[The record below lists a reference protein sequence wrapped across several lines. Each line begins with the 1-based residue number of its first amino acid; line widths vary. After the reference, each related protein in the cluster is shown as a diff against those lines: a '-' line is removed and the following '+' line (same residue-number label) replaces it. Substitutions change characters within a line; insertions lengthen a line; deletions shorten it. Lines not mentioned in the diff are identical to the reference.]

1 MRRPPDVRRFLSTAI
16 AHLVLIAFSAAILL
30 PLLWV
35 LRVSLTDRLTAY
47 RIPPRWTVPSLEN
60 YVTIFTSY
68 PFPTWFLNSLTVGLG
83 STAVALPLATAL
95 AYAFARY
102 DTGGAALR
110 LSVLM
115 SQMLPPIVLVL
126 PLFAIFLSAR
136 LLNTHLAIVIA
147 HMALN
152 LPFLAWI
159 LIAFFDQEVRQLEE
173 AARMEGASRFQAF
186 YMMAVPVA
194 APGLL
199 SAGLLA
205 FILSWNEFLFA
216 LILSG
221 KATAT
226 LPVGLST
233 LETQRGVE
241 IAPLAAA
248 TLVACLP
255 VFVVMPLLRRYLI
268 KGLSLGALK

>member
-60 YVTIFTSY
+60 YVTIFTAY

-110 LSVLM
+110 LSVLIE
-115 SQMLPPIVLVL
+115 PDAAADRARPAAVRDL
-126 PLFAIFLSAR
+126 PLG
-136 LLNTHLAIVIA
+136 
-147 HMALN
+147 
-152 LPFLAWI
+152 
-159 LIAFFDQEVRQLEE
+159 Q
-173 AARMEGASRFQAF
+173 AAQHRTS
-186 YMMAVPVA
+186 P
-194 APGLL
+194 
-199 SAGLLA
+199 S
-205 FILSWNEFLFA
+205 
-216 LILSG
+216 
-221 KATAT
+221 
-226 LPVGLST
+226 
-233 LETQRGVE
+233 
-241 IAPLAAA
+241 
-248 TLVACLP
+248 
-255 VFVVMPLLRRYLI
+255 
-268 KGLSLGALK
+268 